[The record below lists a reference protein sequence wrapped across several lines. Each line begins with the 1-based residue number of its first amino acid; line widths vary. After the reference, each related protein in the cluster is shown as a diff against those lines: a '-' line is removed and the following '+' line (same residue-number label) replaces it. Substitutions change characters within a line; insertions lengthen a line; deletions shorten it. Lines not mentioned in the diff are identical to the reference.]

1 MVAER
6 YVPVRSAGSAD
17 QQQPR
22 IGGEAEEIRESA
34 GGCSVPRAVS
44 HRAARLSGITGQVR
58 QSARRILFQDLAR
71 PPCGKMEDDE

>member
-22 IGGEAEEIRESA
+22 IGGEAEEIREPT
-34 GGCSVPRAVS
+34 GGRGVPRAVS
-44 HRAARLSGITGQVR
+44 HRAAQLSGIIGQVR
-58 QSARRILFQDLAR
+58 QNATTSFQDLAR
-71 PPCGKMEDDE
+71 PSCEKVEADE